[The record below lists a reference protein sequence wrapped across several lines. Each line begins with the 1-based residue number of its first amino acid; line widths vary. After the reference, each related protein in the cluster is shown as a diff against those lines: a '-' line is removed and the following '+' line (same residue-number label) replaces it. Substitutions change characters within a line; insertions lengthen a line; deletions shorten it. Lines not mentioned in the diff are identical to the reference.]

1 MNEAVMK
8 EKLFE
13 LLEKIVACDNPEQ
26 GNPTSEGLYVPET
39 GLDTEDVLD
48 HLRVHIKYILFD
60 LEASRRENRYLRQM
74 LEMRPPTPR
83 RDSGKKG
90 DNGED
95 WQ

>member
-13 LLEKIVACDNPEQ
+13 LLEKIVVDENSEQ
-26 GNPTSEGLYVPET
+26 ENKTHEGLYVPET
-39 GLDTEDVLD
+39 GMNTEEVLD
-48 HLRVHIKYILFD
+48 HLRVQIKYILFD

-83 RDSGKKG
+83 RDSGNNGKK
-90 DNGED
+90 GED
-95 WQ
+95 WK

>member
-13 LLEKIVACDNPEQ
+13 LLEKIVGCDISNEE
-26 GNPTSEGLYVPET
+26 NPTSEGLYVPET
-39 GLDTEDVLD
+39 GLETEDVLD
-48 HLRVHIKYILFD
+48 HLRVQIKYILFD

-83 RDSGKKG
+83 RDGGKKG
-90 DNGED
+90 ENGDD